1 MCVCGNRLY
10 YMVVILKSG
19 EKVDTNFWSRN
30 KKGSHDNFIDGI
42 TAIYRKL
49 GLNIM
54 KDHIDIQD
62 WGISYAQTSISRK

>member
-1 MCVCGNRLY
+1 MR
-10 YMVVILKSG
+10 VIVNAGHTKLG
-19 EKVDTNFWSRN
+19 VGT
-30 KKGSHDNFIDGI
+30 G
-42 TAIYRKL
+42 AIYRKL